1 MSEFENEL
9 IYKKLNLKEYPY
21 ETIFTNEDSWERE
34 EKFYENPLNRQLD
47 EEGYRKFVEDSKS
60 YRLDHKV
67 DYVRKYY
74 INGKPGYFAMNR
86 ISINIGLYFRPSK
99 RYDTLEEVRADA
111 RRNTPLLMA
120 QLLEGFLSK
129 YPQYI
134 QCEKIGVLTSCVA
147 EDCFIMNDDYEGS
160 YKPLG
165 DGKWE
170 IHILT
175 NIFLYYYGR
184 INTKEHPCALDKISM
199 QRVQASYLGFGLVD
213 LFLKYIKE
221 VDKEGKITVDGGNPR
236 FDADIA
242 GWIEAK
248 GNESFIIP
256 WTDED
261 PGIGSG
267 EAELYYTNVPPED
280 ISYKF
285 YNVTE

>member
-1 MSEFENEL
+1 MSEFEYDL
-9 IYKKLNLKEYPY
+9 MYKKLNLKEYPY
-21 ETIFTNEDSWERE
+21 ETIFTEADYWEKK
-34 EKFYENPLNRQLD
+34 EKFYENPLNRQLN
-47 EEGYRKFVEDSKS
+47 EEGYRIFLKGKLEQDPKNEI
-60 YRLDHKV
+60 
-67 DYVRKYY
+67 VRKYN
-74 INGKPGYFAMNR
+74 INGKPGYFAGNR

-111 RRNTPLLMA
+111 RRNTPLLME

-134 QCEKIGVLTSCVA
+134 QCDEIGVSTSCVA

-184 INTKEHPCALDKISM
+184 INTKEHPCALDNLSM
-199 QRVQASYLGFGLVD
+199 MRVQASFLGFGLVD

-221 VDKEGKITVDGGNPR
+221 IDKEGKITVDGGNPR

-285 YNVTE
+285 YNVTK